1 MKQLEVS
8 SPTSQ
13 GRSLRWQLV
22 IALRLVLLG
31 MVLAATAVPS
41 LASDMDKANEAYERA
56 DYAAAA
62 GYLRPLAEAG
72 DPLAQM
78 RMGVLHHEGLGVD
91 QDDAEAA
98 RWWRQAAGQ
107 GYTDAE
113 YAVGLC
119 YDHGRGVAQDQA
131 EAASWYEKAASK
143 GHTEAQASLG
153 TLYAYGDGV
162 SQDLVLAWFWL
173 SVAASKGND
182 MARETLD
189 GVTSQMTPQQLA
201 QARKRLHDLPVQ

>member
-1 MKQLEVS
+1 VS
-8 SPTSQ
+8 SQTSCGQ
-13 GRSLRWQLV
+13 RRRRQ
-22 IALRLVLLG
+22 IAFLMPLVLLG
-31 MVLAATAVPS
+31 VVMAGLPAPGSAN
-41 LASDMDKANEAYERA
+41 DMDKANEAYERA
-56 DYAAAA
+56 DYNAAA
-62 GYLRPLAEAG
+62 GYLHPLAEAG

-98 RWWRQAAGQ
+98 RWWRQAADQ

-201 QARKRLHDLPVQ
+201 QARKRLQDLPVQ